1 MPGIN
6 DEELS
11 MAYCIAVRW
20 TINPGEEQR
29 VRELADSM
37 LAPSNAEPG
46 CQAYI
51 LHTDPA
57 DPSALFLYE
66 QYDDEAAFQAH
77 CDSPTSSPRLR
88 ARSSRCCPT
97 AASRSTRAPS
107 ALVPPAAGPAATE
120 TSHGVVAETPRVLP
134 ALVVAGGLPDGCGPV
149 WLSMVLAP
157 SGPAHLRARPIR

>member
-107 ALVPPAAGPAATE
+107 ASVPHAAGQAVTVSIRMGAT
-120 TSHGVVAETPRVLP
+120 GIA
-134 ALVVAGGLPDGCGPV
+134 
-149 WLSMVLAP
+149 
-157 SGPAHLRARPIR
+157 